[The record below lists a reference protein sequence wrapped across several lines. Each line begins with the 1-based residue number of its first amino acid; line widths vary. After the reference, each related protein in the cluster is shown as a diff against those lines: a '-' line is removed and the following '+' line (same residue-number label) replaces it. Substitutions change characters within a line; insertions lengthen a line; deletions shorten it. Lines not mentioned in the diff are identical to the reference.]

1 MLLATVPAAPPTRK
15 NQRTT
20 SCPAPISAN
29 VPYQRGSRLIL
40 SALEWVSI
48 ASCFTEWKQEV
59 YQESRRGDSY
69 MFVKSEVLSPDK
81 WSARQVRDGEA
92 ACSPPITSC
101 DQTFSGGFPDR
112 KRCRSFRERFR
123 STFSPARAPW
133 VDRFLKHGGGHGEP
147 GGWQVCRL
155 KAGRCRRGAFRP
167 RGCCPISFPE
177 CLQSGRPFSVWRDRT
192 RPGKIRRIPT

>member
-1 MLLATVPAAPPTRK
+1 MLFATVPAAPPTRK

-101 DQTFSGGFPDR
+101 DQTFSGGFLDR
-112 KRCRSFRERFR
+112 KRCQSFRERFR
-123 STFSPARAPW
+123 STFSPARSSL
-133 VDRFLKHGGGHGEP
+133 VDRFRKTRRRHRETGA
-147 GGWQVCRL
+147 WRVCRL
-155 KAGRCRRGAFRP
+155 QARR
-167 RGCCPISFPE
+167 
-177 CLQSGRPFSVWRDRT
+177 
-192 RPGKIRRIPT
+192 